1 MILTALLLA
10 SGPAPVPQAVPFEQL
25 TPADE
30 VVVEARRILPSVGL
44 MNDHLHSRGEFMI
57 GVRFQH
63 LDWGGTN
70 RRGTRKLGDED
81 LMDAGY
87 MMRATSMT
95 MDMAMVDL
103 MYGISDSLTVT
114 VSPQYVW

>member
-1 MILTALLLA
+1 MNVTALLLA
-10 SGPAPVPQAVPFEQL
+10 SAAAAQPQPAPSPEDQ
-25 TPADE
+25 

-44 MNDHLHSRGEFMI
+44 MNDHLHRRGEFMI
-57 GVRFQH
+57 GVRYQH
-63 LDWGGTN
+63 LDWGGAN
-70 RRGTRKLGDED
+70 RHGTDKLSDEE

-103 MYGISDSLTVT
+103 MYGISDDLTVT
-114 VSPQYVW
+114 V